1 MMWIVL
7 VPIYAGYV
15 MAYAYVQ
22 AHSSN
27 LVWNYTRLGPLRFE
41 STLQGWG
48 MAKLYVTNAL
58 AIVASL
64 GLLIPWAVMR
74 TLKYR
79 ADNMQVLQKG
89 ELTELQGSDMTAVEA
104 IGAETVDFFD
114 MDLSL

>member
-1 MMWIVL
+1 
-7 VPIYAGYV
+7 
-15 MAYAYVQ
+15 
-22 AHSSN
+22 
-27 LVWNYTRLGPLRFE
+27 
-41 STLQGWG
+41 
-48 MAKLYVTNAL
+48 MAKLFVTNAI

-64 GLLIPWAVMR
+64 GLLIPWAVIR

-79 ADNMQVLQKG
+79 VDNIRVLQEG